1 MTSVKFNYNATAQAL
16 YEVASD
22 CADESLGNC
31 DYGWMALFLVYDEWT
46 IKAADWSAGED
57 HVIPAGSFMTLRED
71 TSGEV
76 SLSWHDTDTLA
87 QEHFDGFAYHFA
99 IWEEANGY

>member
-57 HVIPAGSFMTLRED
+57 LVIAAGTFTVIEEA
-71 TSGEV
+71 TSESVGITTFPN
-76 SLSWHDTDTLA
+76 DTDA
-87 QEHFDGFAYHFA
+87 QEYFDKFAYHFA